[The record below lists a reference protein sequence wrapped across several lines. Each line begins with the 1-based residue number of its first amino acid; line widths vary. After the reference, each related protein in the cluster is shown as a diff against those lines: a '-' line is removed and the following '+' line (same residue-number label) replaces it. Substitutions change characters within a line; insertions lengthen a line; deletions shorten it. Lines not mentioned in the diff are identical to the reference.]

1 MLAAGGPAAV
11 LWDLDGTLVDGEP
24 LWQEAAAEILARHG
38 RTLGAATRAALVGA
52 DLDTTVRIV
61 LAATGRPVTP
71 RRIRSVRA
79 GLVRAVAARY
89 AAGVPWMPGA
99 FDALVAVRAAGI
111 PMALVT
117 NTVRVIAEHALD
129 VIGRHW
135 FDAVV
140 CGDDVPAG
148 KPAPDPYLHAA
159 GLLGVDPTDCVAV
172 EDSTAGVLAALGA
185 GAAVLV
191 VSGDASVP
199 AGSGHTSRAGL
210 VGLTCAELAAVSC
223 VPSGR

>member
-1 MLAAGGPAAV
+1 MLTVEGPAAV

-24 LWQEAAAEILARHG
+24 FWQEAAAEILARHG

-52 DLDTTVRIV
+52 DLDATVRIV
-61 LAATGRPVTP
+61 LAATGRSVTP
-71 RRIRSVRA
+71 RRLGRVRA
-79 GLVRAVAARY
+79 ELVRGVAARY

-99 FDALVAVRAAGI
+99 FDALMAVRSAGI

-117 NTVRVIAEHALD
+117 NTVRGIADHALD
-129 VIGRHW
+129 VIGRGW

-159 GLLGVDPTDCVAV
+159 GLLRVDPTDCVAV
-172 EDSTAGVLAALGA
+172 EDSTAGVLAALRA

-199 AGSGHTSRAGL
+199 PGPGHTRRAGL
-210 VGLTCAELAAVSC
+210 VGLAVAELAAVSF

>member
-99 FDALVAVRAAGI
+99 FDALVAVQAAGT

-117 NTVRVIAEHALD
+117 NTVRAIADHALD
-129 VIGRHW
+129 AIGRHW

-148 KPAPDPYLHAA
+148 KPAPDPYLRAA
-159 GLLGVDPTDCVAV
+159 GLLRVDPTDCVAV
-172 EDSTAGVLAALGA
+172 EDSAAGTLAAVRA

-191 VSGDASVP
+191 VSDDASVP
-199 AGSGHTSRAGL
+199 LGPGRTFRPGL
-210 VGLTCAELAAVSC
+210 VGLTVAELDAVSC
-223 VPSGR
+223 VPSGG

>member
-1 MLAAGGPAAV
+1 MLAPEGPAAV

-38 RTLGAATRAALVGA
+38 RTLCAATRAALVGA
-52 DLDTTVRIV
+52 DLDATVRIV
-61 LAATGRPVTP
+61 LAASGRPVTP
-71 RRIRSVRA
+71 RRISRVRA
-79 GLVRAVAARY
+79 ELVRAVAARY
-89 AAGVPWMPGA
+89 AAGVPWTPGA
-99 FDALVAVRAAGI
+99 FDALVAVQTAGI

-148 KPAPDPYLHAA
+148 KPAPDPYLRAA
-159 GLLGVDPTDCVAV
+159 GLLRVDPTDCVAV
-172 EDSTAGVLAALGA
+172 EDSTTGALAAVRA

-199 AGSGHTSRAGL
+199 RGPGRTFRAGL
-210 VGLTCAELAAVSC
+210 VGLTFAELSALSC
-223 VPSGR
+223 VPSGG

>member
-1 MLAAGGPAAV
+1 
-11 LWDLDGTLVDGEP
+11 
-24 LWQEAAAEILARHG
+24 
-38 RTLGAATRAALVGA
+38 
-52 DLDTTVRIV
+52 V
-61 LAATGRPVTP
+61 LAATGRPVT
-71 RRIRSVRA
+71 RRRLGRVRA
-79 GLVRAVAARY
+79 ELVRGVAARY

-117 NTVRVIAEHALD
+117 NTVRVVAEHALD
-129 VIGRHW
+129 VIGRGW

-159 GLLGVDPTDCVAV
+159 GLLRVDPTDCVAV
-172 EDSTAGVLAALGA
+172 EDSTAGVLAALRA

-199 AGSGHTSRAGL
+199 PGPGHTRRAGL
-210 VGLTCAELAAVSC
+210 VGLAVAELAAVSF